1 LRATRF
7 TVQGASRAYYDFY
20 LGFGFFVT
28 VLPAFSGLLAWQLA
42 AMRPVVLHDLALL
55 RWAFASSW
63 VIITVRTWRYFL
75 PMPVVSSMLI
85 TLGLLLA
92 AWQGAIVPP

>member
-1 LRATRF
+1 
-7 TVQGASRAYYDFY
+7 
-20 LGFGFFVT
+20 
-28 VLPAFSGLLAWQLA
+28 
-42 AMRPVVLHDLALL
+42 MRPVVLHDLALL

-75 PMPVVSSMLI
+75 PLPVVSSMLI